1 MPLLPTQPSNQPR
14 SLHRGAGNIA
24 RSRLSGGF
32 SRIRTRPRKFF
43 SRGRQPRFHRI
54 LFNIVLD
61 AVKFRV
67 PSDQMIVAFLLPKW
81 SVGTQEQISL
91 VSGKSLERS
100 QPFGGQ
106 HVGCNKKMDMVR
118 HHDERMEVIPVQFPI
133 AVPQRGHHHLRNLGT
148 SQEQRAV
155 RACVQEPVNGYKC
168 LAGRDESGWWEHP
181 AVRKTSVQS
190 ERDKQRLFHYV
201 PMGESPFIMA
211 HTRFLWIGR
220 EEALTELL
228 WGGQY
233 WPQPPFRR
241 QSRLKAGCGQYC
253 PPHGAL

>member
-1 MPLLPTQPSNQPR
+1 M
-14 SLHRGAGNIA
+14 A
-24 RSRLSGGF
+24 RAFPEAHWLGG
-32 SRIRTRPRKFF
+32 
-43 SRGRQPRFHRI
+43 
-54 LFNIVLD
+54 
-61 AVKFRV
+61 
-67 PSDQMIVAFLLPKW
+67 
-81 SVGTQEQISL
+81 
-91 VSGKSLERS
+91 GKSLEGA
-100 QPFGGQ
+100 QPFCGK
-106 HVGCNKKMDMVR
+106 HVRGDENMDMIR
-118 HHDERMEVIPVQFPI
+118 HHDERMEVIPVQFPF
-133 AVPQRGHHHLRNLGT
+133 AVPQRGHHHLGNLGT
-148 SQEQRAV
+148 SQEQRAI
-155 RACVQEPVNGYKC
+155 RACVEQAVDSYERFARRN
-168 LAGRDESGWWEHP
+168 ESGWWEHP

-190 ERDKQRLFHYV
+190 ERDKQRLLDYV